1 MRDIDEVSALLPVP
15 VTGSLIPLVMPQRF
29 IWFHQLINPACNAY
43 NVGQTVHIH
52 GSLDY
57 DAFVAAHHQILNATE
72 ALRVRFVVRDGEPY
86 QEILPTAAID
96 LPLWD
101 VRHAPEPLV
110 SCNRFVTDHESRHFD
125 LERDPL
131 YRFGLIRLA
140 DEEWV
145 YFAFFHHLIIDAPG
159 VAYLSNM
166 LADHYRLRT
175 AASVDSN
182 LTWTETVKENQ
193 AYRISPAW
201 ETDRSYWLEKL
212 AGVPSPASL
221 SARPLKRLDLSVP
234 DSVGLHL
241 PREVYTNTVAWGVQ
255 TSRSA
260 YACFA
265 TAVLIYL
272 ARITGARDL
281 CVGTPTSGRSKGTR
295 TLIGMLANA
304 VPLRVAVEPGDTV
317 AEILR
322 RVARETR
329 KGLRH
334 NRFPYGEIAQH
345 HRQQDMDAP
354 FSFLINHLVFDQSLD
369 FGDAKGLV
377 HTRGAGAIS
386 DLELQI
392 FDRSDNGPILLRL
405 DFNAARYTQDEAN
418 IHLNHLAQLIRELPA
433 LGDTALAAIQ
443 IADAQEQDALARR
456 SCGPLLGRDPH
467 ILTLPALFESQ
478 VARDPTQAA
487 LLFEENGVCTTL
499 SYAELDAR
507 ANQLAHYLVSQGIGP
522 EQVIGILLHRSP
534 ELIISILAVMKAGAA
549 YLPLD
554 PAYPSARLEF
564 LLQDSNTR
572 RLITLATHYDA
583 LQIDIG
589 HPLPDAIDLDDP
601 LLALRLSVLSE
612 LALTDAQRVAPLRA
626 SNLAYLI
633 YTSGSSGTPKG
644 VGAPHSGVINLA
656 HAKAERLAIG
666 PGDRLLQFASHAFD
680 GSVQEIF
687 SAFAGG
693 ATLVLPASGMRMDT
707 AAHLADYLARYR
719 VTHATLPPALV
730 GVLQEHDLEPLHTL
744 CVAGEACPPALVQRF
759 AGRLRMI
766 NGYGP
771 TEVTVCASMSSPLQ
785 ASVDGASD
793 AGPVPI
799 GQPIANVQD
808 YLLDSSLALVP
819 TGVVGELYVAG
830 AGVTRGYLGRPGL
843 TAERFIACP
852 FGAPGAR
859 MYRSGDLIMRR
870 ADGMMVYMGRADD
883 QVKIRGFRIEL
894 GEIEKA
900 LLSTFSNLA
909 QVAVV
914 AKTIHGDQ
922 RLVAYLV
929 TRSGE
934 QMPDTGTLRAE
945 LSRTLP
951 EYMVPAYFESLDV
964 IPLTAHG
971 KLDVRALPEPTMHTE
986 ATNFRAPRS
995 EKEAVI
1001 CQLFSELTGTSPVG
1015 IDDDFFVIGGH
1026 SLLAISL
1033 ITKLREQA
1041 GLSLSLEKIFEC
1053 ATAVEL
1059 APHLSGV
1066 TVDAGPPLTAGMGSL
1081 GEGQV
1086 VLSLGQRRLWALERM
1101 DGIVSAYNIPAVLR
1115 LRGPLDIEALGQ
1127 ALTAVVVRHAPLR
1140 TVIKE
1145 SQDGLP
1151 VGYLLPA
1158 PSPGQLLGVWNLCE
1172 SASIEST
1179 ERDAGLTQRI
1189 RDAGIKPFDLAT
1201 DFLLRAE
1208 LLLIAPHDAVLTITV
1223 HHQASDGLSGNILF
1237 RELGE
1242 AYDAYLGG
1250 HVPLWA
1256 ALPIQYSDWA
1266 AWQESSLGKGQSDE
1280 IERAKRRLADAP
1292 ELLTLP
1298 LDHPRDVN
1306 RARRAQYLPVT
1317 VPSTLTQ
1324 ALEKLAQHQ
1333 HTTLFVVLLAALGAT
1348 LARLA
1353 RQDTIVIGSPV
1364 AGRNRAETENL
1375 VGFLVNTMAVPVSVA
1390 GPCSGHEL
1398 IARVRAEVEA
1408 SLVEQDVPFDRL
1420 VEELGVSRSLGHT
1433 PVFQTMLA
1441 FQTQGEIAACFSGLT
1456 STFQPVAL
1464 ATAKF
1469 DLTLYI
1475 GLDAAGALIGNLE
1488 YDADLYDA
1496 ASVTIWIGA
1505 FRQFLTSF
1513 VQTPSALVTTLPLL
1527 DPAQHAAQL
1536 IAAAGPK
1543 IALQPEPL
1551 TLAARFSAQASKT
1564 PGATAL
1570 IFENSETLQFGVPQ
1584 RTSAQQASL
1593 QQASLQQPSL
1603 QPSSLQQSALQHASM
1618 TYAALDTA
1626 SNKLARYLI
1635 LQGIGPEHIVAILL
1649 DRSPEMIIAM
1659 LAVLK
1664 AGAAYLPLDPGYPH
1678 SRVAFMLGDS
1688 RASRLITTT
1697 SRDVALRAAGQHAL
1711 PETIDLQDAALAR
1724 QIDALSADPVT
1735 DQERVCPLLPEHLAY
1750 LIYTSG
1756 STGTPKGAGNTHRAI
1771 VNHMDWM
1778 QDALQLS
1785 GTDRVLQKTA
1795 IGFDVAVWEWFLP
1808 LMTGARL
1815 VIARPEGHK
1824 DPAYLRQV
1832 IHAQR
1837 ISVIHFVSSMLDL
1850 FLEELRPGDCDCIRQ
1865 LVTSGEA
1872 LGATLQARVLGSLPG
1887 VSFWDMYGP
1896 TEAAIHVSVWKCR
1909 PEDGHRAPPIG
1920 HPIWNTQLYILD
1932 PTLEPVPQGIEG
1944 ELYIA
1949 GLGLARGYL
1958 GRPGLTAERF
1968 IACPFQPSG
1977 ARMYRTGDLARRR
1990 ADGAIEYLGRADEQV
2005 KIRGFRIELGEIET
2019 ALLSAFDSLAQVAV
2033 LAREVGS
2040 EQRLVAYLVARA
2052 GDSVPATEVLSARLA
2067 TTLPDYMVP
2076 AHFVT
2081 LAALALSTNGKLDR
2095 RALPMPTM
2103 QADTTSY
2110 RAPQTELER
2119 LLCRLFAELTG
2130 TTTVSVHSGFFAIGG
2145 HSLSAMRL
2153 VARLRQEIGVTLPLR
2168 LLFEHGTPEAIASH
2182 LEQLQADLGPVLT
2195 PGMGRLD
2202 DGLMALSDGQ
2212 RRLWTLDR
2220 VDGPSATYNMSAAV
2234 HVQGT
2239 LDVLALGRALVYVMQ
2254 RHTPLRTVMAEDE
2267 AGHLVGRLLPPPDIE
2282 NVLSVQPL
2290 TALGDGASLR
2300 THARAVALIAQE
2312 AARPFDLGKDYSL
2325 RALLLSVASDAVT
2338 SAAQT
2343 LVVTMHH
2350 QAGDEASIGLL
2361 TQELSHAY
2369 RAFTQGRAPTCTPL
2383 PLEYCDWAAWQQ
2395 ATLDRLPATRL
2406 QRSTQRLSACPDLL
2420 TLPLDRPRTA
2430 TGRHPAGY
2438 VPVVVPQPVVE
2449 RLQGLAQQHNTTL
2462 FAVILAA
2469 FAATLGRLAGQDNV
2483 VIGSPVSGR
2492 MRVETEG
2499 LIGFLLNTLA
2509 LPITLDDP
2517 CSGLTLIERAKESL
2531 QDALAD
2537 QDIPFERLVE
2547 KMGVTRSLTHT
2558 PVFQA
2563 MFAFQTAAPA
2573 TFDFAG
2579 LTCASET
2586 LESPT
2591 AKFDLTLHLR
2601 NGEQGELTGDFEYD
2615 QDLFDRQSV
2624 TTWAQAFVSLIQSF
2638 AKAPA
2643 TPVKL
2648 MPLQG
2653 ADACSKV
2660 LAASRGRQ
2668 VQLDTTRL
2676 TLPDMFDQ
2684 QVARA
2689 PHATALIHDDASF
2702 TYAELDARA
2711 NRLAR
2716 YLISAGIGTD
2726 QIVAVMLDRSPEM
2739 IVAILAVV
2747 KAGAAYLPL
2756 DVDYPAARLAF
2767 MLMDSRAPLILT
2779 TTRHAVTLAES
2790 LRGQQA
2796 GASIVTLDAPEVLAT
2811 IAALPGHR
2819 VTDAERTS
2827 PLRPDHL
2834 VYLMYTSGSTGKPKG
2849 VGFLHASLSN
2859 LILWQQATIPSQ
2871 ATRILQY
2878 SPVSFDASA
2887 QEIAWALCEGATLV
2901 LVSNEIRRDSRALLD
2916 YIALHA
2922 VEHLYA
2928 PFVVLNNLAEARQN
2942 FGIHDWPQA
2951 IFTAGE
2957 QLQVTPD
2964 IRSAFVAHPESRLHN
2979 LYGPTEAHVVS
2990 YFTMEGAAQD
3000 WDEFP
3005 PIGSPIWN
3013 TELYILDEYLEPVPE
3028 GVTGELYIAGLGL
3041 ARGYFDRPG
3050 LTAEK
3055 FIACPFSSSGAR
3067 MYRTGDLASR
3077 GPAGVI
3083 KFLGRRDDQ
3092 VKIRGFRIELGEV
3105 EAALLRQFKGLASV
3119 AVVARKFGEDQR
3131 LVAYYVPQA
3140 GQRAPDTT
3148 QLRSGLLATLPDY
3161 MVPAH
3166 FVSLDTFPLSPSGK
3180 LDRRALPDP
3189 AGQSN
3194 EKAYVAPRS
3203 EPERLLCRLFAE
3215 ITQAA
3220 QVSVDDSFFSIGGHS
3235 LLAMRLVARLR
3246 QETGKTL
3253 PLRSIF
3259 EYPTP
3264 EALAPHLEG
3273 LKSTK
3278 RPRLIPGMGRV
3289 HDEN

>member
-1 MRDIDEVSALLPVP
+1 MRDVEEVSTLLPVP
-15 VTGSLIPLVMPQRF
+15 LTGTAIPLVMPQRF
-29 IWFHQLINPACNAY
+29 IWFHQLINPSCNAY

-52 GSLDY
+52 GHLDF
-57 DAFVAAHHQILNATE
+57 DAFVTVHDTVLDAIE
-72 ALRVRFVVRDGEPY
+72 ALRIRFVVRDGEPY
-86 QEILPTAAID
+86 QAIVPATSVD

-101 VRHAPEPLV
+101 VRHAPEPVV
-110 SCNRFVTDHESRHFD
+110 SCDQILRENESRHFD

-140 DEEWV
+140 HEEWV
-145 YFAFFHHLIIDAPG
+145 YFSFFHHLIIDAPG
-159 VAYLSNM
+159 VAYLTNM
-166 LADHYRLRT
+166 VADNYRLRT
-175 AASVDSN
+175 AEIVDSN
-182 LTWTETVKENQ
+182 FTWTETVKDYQ

-201 ETDRSYWLEKL
+201 EADRSYWLEKL
-212 AGVPSPASL
+212 ADVPSPVSL
-221 SARPLKRLDLSVP
+221 SALPLKRLDLSVP
-234 DSVGLHL
+234 DSVSLSL
-241 PREVYTNTVAWGVQ
+241 PRDVYATTVAWGIA

-272 ARITGARDL
+272 ARMTGSRDL
-281 CVGTPTSGRSKGTR
+281 CVGTPTSGRSKRTR

-304 VPLRVAVEPGDTV
+304 VPLRVSVEPGDTV

-322 RVARETR
+322 QVARETR
-329 KGLRH
+329 NGLRH

-345 HRQQDMDAP
+345 HRKQDLDAP

-369 FGDAKGLV
+369 FGNARGLV

-392 FDRSDNGPILLRL
+392 FDRSDAGPILLRL
-405 DFNAARYTQDEAN
+405 DFNAARYTHDEAI
-418 IHLNHLAQLIRELPA
+418 IHLNHLAQLIRDLPA

-443 IADAQEQDALARR
+443 IGDAQEYDALLRR
-456 SCGPLLGRDPH
+456 SRGPHVARDPH
-467 ILTLPALFESQ
+467 VLTLPALFESQ
-478 VARDPTQAA
+478 VARAPDQAA
-487 LLFEENGVCTTL
+487 LLFEENGVSNTL

-507 ANQLAHYLVSQGIGP
+507 SNRLARHLVSQGIGP
-522 EQVIGILLHRSP
+522 EQVVGILLHRSP
-534 ELIISILAVMKAGAA
+534 ELIISMLAVIKAGAA

-554 PAYPSARLEF
+554 PDYPSARLEF
-564 LLQDSNTR
+564 FLRDSNAR
-572 RLITLATHYDA
+572 RLITIAAHLDA
-583 LQIDIG
+583 LQIDLAN
-589 HPLPDAIDLDDP
+589 PLPDAIDLDDQ
-601 LLALRLSVLSE
+601 LLTQRINALSDV
-612 LALTDAQRVAPLRA
+612 ALTDAQRVAPLHA

-633 YTSGSSGTPKG
+633 YTSGSTGTPKG

-680 GSVQEIF
+680 GSVQEIY

-707 AAHLADYLARYR
+707 AAHLADYLAKYS

-730 GVLQEHDLEPLHTL
+730 GVLQDTDLDQLHTL

-759 AGRLRMI
+759 GGRLRMI

-771 TEVTVCASMSSPLQ
+771 TEVTVTASMSSPLQ
-785 ASVDGASD
+785 ALLDGAPD

-799 GQPIANVQD
+799 GQPIANVQG

-819 TGVVGELYVAG
+819 TGAVGELYVAG

-859 MYRSGDLIMRR
+859 MYRTGDLVVRR
-870 ADGMMVYMGRADD
+870 ADGMMVYMGRADG

-900 LLSTFSNLA
+900 LLRTFSSLA

-914 AKTIHGDQ
+914 AKAINGDQ

-929 TRSGE
+929 TQSGE
-934 QMPDTGTLRAE
+934 QMPDTATLRAE
-945 LSRTLP
+945 LSRELP

-964 IPLTAHG
+964 IPLTLHG
-971 KLDVRALPEPTMHTE
+971 KLDVRALPDPTMQTE
-986 ATNFRAPRS
+986 ASDFRAPRS

-1015 IDDDFFVIGGH
+1015 IDDDFFAIGGH

-1041 GLSLSLEKIFEC
+1041 GFDLSLEKIFEC
-1053 ATAVEL
+1053 TTAVEL
-1059 APHLSGV
+1059 APHLSRV
-1066 TVDAGPPLTAGMGSL
+1066 CVDARPQLTPGMGSL
-1081 GEGQV
+1081 GENQV

-1101 DGIVSAYNIPAVLR
+1101 DSVVSAYNIPGVLR
-1115 LRGPLDIEALGQ
+1115 LLGPLDIEALGH
-1127 ALTAVVVRHAPLR
+1127 ALAAVVARHAPLR
-1140 TVIKE
+1140 TVIRE

-1151 VGYLLPA
+1151 VGYVLPPPLPA
-1158 PSPGQLLGVWNLCE
+1158 ELLCVWNLREGTSNE
-1172 SASIEST
+1172 SA
-1179 ERDAGLTQRI
+1179 ERDAIIAQRI
-1189 RDAGIKPFDLAT
+1189 RAAGIKPFDLAT
-1201 DFLLRAE
+1201 DFSLRAE
-1208 LLLIAPHDAVLTITV
+1208 LLLVAHGEAVLTVTV
-1223 HHQASDGLSGNILF
+1223 HHQASDGISGNILF
-1237 RELGE
+1237 RELG
-1242 AYDAYLGG
+1242 DAYSAYIAGNA
-1250 HVPLWA
+1250 PAWA

-1266 AWQESSLGKGQSDE
+1266 AWQERSLENGQVDK
-1280 IERAKRRLADAP
+1280 IERARHRLAGAP

-1306 RARRAQYLPVT
+1306 RARRAEYLAVT
-1317 VPSTLTQ
+1317 VPPALTQ
-1324 ALEKLAQHQ
+1324 ALLKLAQRE
-1333 HTTLFVVLLAALGAT
+1333 HTTLFVVLLAALGST

-1364 AGRNRAETENL
+1364 AGRNLAQTENL

-1398 IARVRAEVEA
+1398 IARVRAQVEA
-1408 SLVEQDVPFDRL
+1408 SLIDQDVPFDRL

-1441 FQTQGEIAACFSGLT
+1441 LQTQGEIATDFSGLT
-1456 STFQPVAL
+1456 TTFQPAAL
-1464 ATAKF
+1464 ATAKY
-1469 DLTLYI
+1469 DLTLYM

-1496 ASVTIWIGA
+1496 ASVAIWIQA
-1505 FRQFLTSF
+1505 FGQFLTSF
-1513 VQTPSALVTTLPLL
+1513 VQTPSAQVATLPLL
-1527 DPAQHAAQL
+1527 DLAQREAEL
-1536 IAAAGPK
+1536 TAAAGPA
-1543 IALQPEPL
+1543 IALHPEPR
-1551 TLAARFSAQASKT
+1551 TLAARFSAQARKT

-1570 IFENSETLQFGVPQ
+1570 IFDDPETQPVVTRQ
-1584 RTSAQQASL
+1584 RTSL
-1593 QQASLQQPSL
+1593 QQASLPQPSL
-1603 QPSSLQQSALQHASM
+1603 QQASM
-1618 TYAALDTA
+1618 TYAALDAA
-1626 SNKLARYLI
+1626 SNKLARYLTQ
-1635 LQGIGPEHIVAILL
+1635 QGIGPDHIVAILL

-1664 AGAAYLPLDPGYPH
+1664 AGAAYLPLDPGLPT
-1678 SRVAFMLGDS
+1678 SRVAFMLEDS
-1688 RASRLITTT
+1688 QASRLITVT
-1697 SRDVALRAAGQHAL
+1697 SHHGALQAGGTSAL
-1711 PETIDLQDAALAR
+1711 PGTIDLQDPALTR
-1724 QIDALSADPVT
+1724 QLDDLSADPVG
-1735 DQERVCPLLPEHLAY
+1735 DLERVCPLLPEHLAY

-1778 QDALQLS
+1778 QDALKLS

-1808 LMTGARL
+1808 LMTGAQL

-1832 IHAQR
+1832 IKAQH

-1850 FLEELRPGDCDCIRQ
+1850 FLEELDPGDCDSILQ

-1872 LGATLQARVLGSLPG
+1872 LSGTLQARALRSLPG
-1887 VSFWDMYGP
+1887 VSLWDMYGP

-1909 PEDGHRAPPIG
+1909 QEDGKRAPPIG
-1920 HPIWNTQLYILD
+1920 RPIWNTQLYILD
-1932 PTLEPVPQGIEG
+1932 PTLEPVPQGTEG

-1968 IACPFQPSG
+1968 IACPFEPSG

-1990 ADGAIEYLGRADEQV
+1990 DDGAIDYLGRADDQV
-2005 KIRGFRIELGEIET
+2005 KIRGFRIELGEIEA
-2019 ALLSAFDSLAQVAV
+2019 ALLSEFASLAQVAV
-2033 LAREVGS
+2033 LALDVGREK
-2040 EQRLVAYLVARA
+2040 RLVAYLVARA
-2052 GDSVPATEVLSARLA
+2052 EDMVPDTEILTARLT

-2081 LAALALSTNGKLDR
+2081 LSALPLSANGKLDR
-2095 RALPMPTM
+2095 RALPTPTL
-2103 QADTTSY
+2103 QADMATDQ
-2110 RAPQTELER
+2110 APRTELER

-2130 TTTVSVHSGFFAIGG
+2130 TPTVGVHCGFFSIGG

-2182 LEQLQADLGPVLT
+2182 LEQLRADLGPMLT
-2195 PGMGRLD
+2195 AGMGRLGD
-2202 DGLMALSDGQ
+2202 SRIALSYGQ

-2234 HVQGT
+2234 HMQGT
-2239 LDVLALGRALVYVMQ
+2239 LDVPALGQALVYVIH
-2254 RHTPLRTVMAEDE
+2254 RHAPLRTVMAEDE
-2267 AGHLVGRLLPPPDIE
+2267 AGLLVGRLLPAPEID
-2282 NVLSVQPL
+2282 NVLSIEEL
-2290 TALGDGASLR
+2290 TALGDGESLR
-2300 THARAVALIAQE
+2300 TNAQALALIAQE
-2312 AARPFDLGKDYSL
+2312 AARPFQLGKDYSL
-2325 RALLLSVASDAVT
+2325 RALLLTAAPDALA

-2343 LVVTMHH
+2343 LVITMHH

-2369 RAFTQGRAPTCTPL
+2369 SALTQGRAPLSTAL
-2383 PLEYCDWAAWQQ
+2383 PVEYFDWAAWQQ
-2395 ATLDRLPATRL
+2395 AILDQVLAARLKRCE
-2406 QRSTQRLSACPDLL
+2406 QRLSDSPDLL
-2420 TLPLDRPRTA
+2420 TLPLDRPRSA

-2438 VPVVVPQPVVE
+2438 VPVVIPRQVAE
-2449 RLQGLAQQHNTTL
+2449 RLQMLAQEHNTTL
-2462 FAVILAA
+2462 FTVILAG
-2469 FAATLGRLAGQDNV
+2469 FAAALGRLAGQDNV

-2492 MRVETEG
+2492 MRIETEG
-2499 LIGFLLNTLA
+2499 MIGFLLNTLA
-2509 LPITLDDP
+2509 LPISLTDQ
-2517 CSGLTLIERAKESL
+2517 CSGLTLIERAKDSL
-2531 QDALAD
+2531 QDALTD

-2547 KMGVTRSLTHT
+2547 KMGVTRSLTHA

-2563 MFAFQTAAPA
+2563 MLAFQTAAPA

-2579 LTCASET
+2579 LACASET
-2586 LESPT
+2586 LKAST

-2601 NGEQGELTGDFEYD
+2601 HGERGELTGDFEYD
-2615 QDLFDRQSV
+2615 EDLFDRQSV
-2624 TTWAQAFVSLIQSF
+2624 ASWAQAFINLTQSF
-2638 AKAPA
+2638 AEAPG
-2643 TPVKL
+2643 TEVKR
-2648 MPLQG
+2648 MPLHD
-2653 ADACSKV
+2653 ADACAKV
-2660 LAASRGRQ
+2660 LAASRGSE
-2668 VQLDTTRL
+2668 VQLDPTLL
-2676 TLPDMFDQ
+2676 TLPAMFDR

-2689 PHATALIHDDASF
+2689 PHAIAIIHGNVSL
-2702 TYAELDARA
+2702 TYAELDTRA

-2726 QIVAVMLDRSPEM
+2726 QIVAILLERSPEM
-2739 IVAILAVV
+2739 IVALLAIV

-2767 MLMDSRAPLILT
+2767 MLMDSRAPIVLAT
-2779 TTRHAVTLAES
+2779 TEHAVTLAES
-2790 LRGQQA
+2790 IGGQPA
-2796 GASIVTLDAPEVLAT
+2796 GASIVLLDAPEVLAT
-2811 IAALPGHR
+2811 IAAMPGHR

-2859 LILWQQATIPSQ
+2859 LILWQQGSIPGQ

-2887 QEIAWALCEGATLV
+2887 QEIAWAFCEGATLV
-2901 LVSNEIRRDSRALLD
+2901 LISNETRRDSRALLD
-2916 YIALHA
+2916 YMQLHA
-2922 VEHLYA
+2922 LEHLYA

-2942 FGIHDWPQA
+2942 FGINYWPDA
-2951 IFTAGE
+2951 VFTAGE
-2957 QLQVTPD
+2957 QLQVTPG

-3005 PIGSPIWN
+3005 PIGYPIWN
-3013 TELYILDEYLEPVPE
+3013 TELYILDEYLEPVPD
-3028 GVTGELYIAGLGL
+3028 GVTGDLYIAGVGL

-3055 FIACPFSSSGAR
+3055 FVACPFGSSGSR

-3077 GPAGVI
+3077 AASGAI
-3083 KFLGRRDDQ
+3083 RFLGRNDDQ
-3092 VKIRGFRIELGEV
+3092 VKIRGFRIELGEI
-3105 EAALLRQFKGLASV
+3105 EAALLRQFTSLANV
-3119 AVVARKFGEDQR
+3119 AVVARQFGEDRR
-3131 LVAYYVPQA
+3131 LVAYYVLHARQS
-3140 GQRAPDTT
+3140 APDTR
-3148 QLRSGLLATLPDY
+3148 QLRNGLLAILPDY

-3166 FVSLDTFPLSPSGK
+3166 FMSLDALPLSPSGK
-3180 LDRRALPDP
+3180 LDRKALPDP
-3189 AGQSN
+3189 TGRPD
-3194 EKAYVAPRS
+3194 ERAYVAPRS
-3203 EPERLLCRLFAE
+3203 EPERMLCRLFAE

-3235 LLAMRLVARLR
+3235 LLAMRLVARVR

-3259 EYPTP
+3259 EHPTP
-3264 EALAPHLEG
+3264 EGLAPHLEG
-3273 LKSTK
+3273 LKSSS

-3289 HDEN
+3289 HDGN